1 MFLIMG
7 NWDVQKWAND
17 GNEKKEREREKDLSM
32 QIEEMI

>member
-1 MFLIMG
+1 LVVTLG
-7 NWDVQKWAND
+7 NWVVQKWAND